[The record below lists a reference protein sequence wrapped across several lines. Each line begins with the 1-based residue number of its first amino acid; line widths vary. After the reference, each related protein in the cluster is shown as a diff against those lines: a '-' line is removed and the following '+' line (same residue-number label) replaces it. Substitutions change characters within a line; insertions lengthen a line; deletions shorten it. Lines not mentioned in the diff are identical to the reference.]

1 MVTGIN
7 FEVVFNL
14 SILLNMTGV
23 WMEIEL
29 GWSIAVFRE
38 PLSIC
43 LNPQLEVQ
51 RRMSGKASDLSTREG
66 RQDME

>member
-29 GWSIAVFRE
+29 GWSIGVFRE

-51 RRMSGKASDLSTREG
+51 RRMSGKASDLSTRER